1 MITINETEA
10 KNRFDTYLQKSKN
23 QPVVIE
29 RNNQPSAIL
38 ISHEEYE
45 RLVAY
50 EDAHWAKK
58 ADEAEKEGYLTE
70 EESLAA
76 LQLSRDK

>member
-23 QPVVIE
+23 GPVIIE
-29 RNNQPSAIL
+29 KNNQPSAIL

-45 RLVAY
+45 RLVTY
-50 EDAHWAKK
+50 EDAYWAKK
-58 ADEAEKEGYLTE
+58 ADEAAQEGYLSE
-70 EESLAA
+70 KESLAA
-76 LQLSRDK
+76 LKLSSDK